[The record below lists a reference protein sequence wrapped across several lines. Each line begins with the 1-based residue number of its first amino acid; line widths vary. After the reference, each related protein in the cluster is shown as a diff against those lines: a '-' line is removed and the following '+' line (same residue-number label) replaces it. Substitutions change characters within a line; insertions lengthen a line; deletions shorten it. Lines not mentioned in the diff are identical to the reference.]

1 MDHGINVAKV
11 SISNISL
18 SVCSAAGRG
27 QGHSAIYPH
36 LGPDCSSQHTHTHSF
51 RRGHL
56 HRGGEEGRER
66 GGKLQ
71 RDIQLSSKVCVK
83 PYRGLELA
91 GGFCPAGAGRIL
103 EENPGGQDMLVGR
116 GSLIVR
122 GDLTRPLVYLLNR
135 ERAAPLG

>member
-1 MDHGINVAKV
+1 M
-11 SISNISL
+11 
-18 SVCSAAGRG
+18 
-27 QGHSAIYPH
+27 
-36 LGPDCSSQHTHTHSF
+36 
-51 RRGHL
+51 
-56 HRGGEEGRER
+56 
-66 GGKLQ
+66 
-71 RDIQLSSKVCVK
+71 K